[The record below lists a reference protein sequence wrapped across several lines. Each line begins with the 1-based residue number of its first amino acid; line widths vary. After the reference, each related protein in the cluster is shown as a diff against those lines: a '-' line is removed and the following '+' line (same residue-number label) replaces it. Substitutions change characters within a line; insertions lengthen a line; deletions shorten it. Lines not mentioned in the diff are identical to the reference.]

1 MSLPPSFLDEL
12 RARTR
17 VSAVVGNDVKLLK
30 AGKEYKACCPFHDEK
45 TPSFYVNDQK
55 GFYHC
60 FGCGAHGD
68 AISYLVDGRGMGFMD
83 AVKELAAK
91 AGMEVPAPD
100 PRAQQRAE
108 RRAGLVDVTEAA
120 ADWYEEQL
128 AGIEGAGAR
137 AYLDKRG
144 LSAAIIKRFRLG
156 FAPDDRGRLKRALD
170 RFGVPKLVESGML
183 INPEDGNREPYDRF
197 RGRLMI
203 PIRDP
208 RGRVIAFGGR
218 ILGDGEPKYLNSPE
232 TPLFD
237 KGRQLYNLDRAQ
249 AAARKAGRVI
259 VVEGYMDVIGLDAAG
274 IGEAV
279 APLGTA
285 LTEDQLR
292 LLWRLTPAPILCF
305 DGDAAG
311 QRAAIRAAERA
322 LPLLGP
328 DHSLSFVELPAG
340 QDPDDV
346 VRAGGRAAF
355 EALLEAPEPLVERLW
370 RHEVAAGPLDTPEQR
385 AGLKQRLFDHARAI
399 QNPGLSQLYRDDWLA
414 RFDRLVGRERGGGGG
429 PGGGQRKPWKKNKD
443 GRWVPP
449 APPVGAAA
457 RRLSADGIVP
467 HLLEALLIGYA
478 RHPQRLLEDAED
490 LVRLELSDPR
500 LAALREKLLDA
511 AFSAESLDPGT
522 LLPILADE
530 RLDSPSRPLMGYS
543 FVKPDAD
550 RAQAAH
556 DLSATLETILA
567 AAEIESAL
575 EAATERLEREF
586 SDEAFGE
593 QQRLLGLRR
602 DATDRLAVLARME

>member
-1 MSLPPSFLDEL
+1 M
-12 RARTR
+12 
-17 VSAVVGNDVKLLK
+17 SAVVGNDVKLLK
-30 AGKEYKACCPFHDEK
+30 AGKEFKACCPFHDEK

-83 AVKELAAK
+83 AVKDLAAK

-100 PRAQQRAE
+100 PQSQKRAE

-128 AGIEGAGAR
+128 AGIEGAQAR
-137 AYLDKRG
+137 AYLEKRG
-144 LSAAIIKRFRLG
+144 LSAAIITRFRLG

-183 INPEDGNREPYDRF
+183 IDPEDGNREPYDRF

-218 ILGDGEPKYLNSPE
+218 ILGQGEPKYLNSPE

-259 VVEGYMDVIGLDAAG
+259 VVEGYMDVIGLDRAG

-292 LLWRLTPAPILCF
+292 LLWRLTPSPILCF

-328 DHSLSFVELPAG
+328 DHSLSFVELPEG
-340 QDPDDV
+340 QDPDDI
-346 VRAGGRAAF
+346 VRDGGPGAF
-355 EALLEAPEPLVERLW
+355 EKLLETPEPLVERLW
-370 RHEVAAGPLDTPEQR
+370 RHEIASGPLDTPEQR
-385 AGLKQRLFDHARAI
+385 AGLKQRLFDHARSI
-399 QNPGLSQLYRDDWLA
+399 QNPSLSQLYRDDWLA
-414 RFDRLVGRERGGGGG
+414 RFDKLVGRERSPGQGGGGG
-429 PGGGQRKPWKKNKD
+429 GFQRKQWKKDRN
-443 GRWVPP
+443 GRWQPP
-449 APPVGAAA
+449 APPVGEAA
-457 RRLSADGIVP
+457 RKVSAEGVERP
-467 HLLEALLIGYA
+467 LLEALLIGYA
-478 RHPQRLLEDAED
+478 RYPDRLVEDAED
-490 LVRLELSDPR
+490 LVRLELPDR
-500 LAALREKLLDA
+500 KLADLREKLLDA
-511 AFSAESLDPGT
+511 AFSAESLDPDA

-543 FVKPDAD
+543 FVKADAD

-556 DLSATLETILA
+556 DLSASLETILA

-575 EAATERLEREF
+575 GAATERLEREF
-586 SDEAFGE
+586 SDEAFAE
-593 QQRLLGLRR
+593 QQRLLKLRG
-602 DATDRLAVLARME
+602 DAKDRLAMLARME